1 MQTLMSVLWEHASSS
16 AQTMKGATL
25 VTVVQATPCKAMEDL
40 VIVSLRFF
48 MTDLS
53 LHISR
58 AWPFLI
64 TPPPPTYCSSGVPS
78 SLFALKWQD
87 RIMHQRNRSIVQFH
101 L

>member
-1 MQTLMSVLWEHASSS
+1 MSVLWEYANSS
-16 AQTMKGATL
+16 AQTMKGTTL

-40 VIVSLRFF
+40 VIVR
-48 MTDLS
+48 LS
-53 LHISR
+53 SYPSFSSI
-58 AWPFLI
+58 
-64 TPPPPTYCSSGVPS
+64 PPPPPLHLSLYCSSGVPS